1 MGHPRRASLNRGA
14 VKSGLHAAIFTAPQ
28 PNERSLVM
36 TSSQSERQPSTKDFV
51 ELSEAKC
58 QELLAQHTAG
68 RVSFMA
74 GDGPLIL
81 PVTYQYRNGSVIFR
95 TSPVGP
101 LAELVRRTSVAF
113 EIDEIDEQN
122 KSGWSVLVLGFAEAM
137 AHNYL
142 LTSAWETGPVPWAD
156 GVRNLFVEIKPRKI
170 SGRAVGA
177 TSRP

>member
-1 MGHPRRASLNRGA
+1 
-14 VKSGLHAAIFTAPQ
+14 
-28 PNERSLVM
+28 M
-36 TSSQSERQPSTKDFV
+36 TSSADRNTSSSNFA
-51 ELSEAKC
+51 ELSEADCK
-58 QELLAQHTAG
+58 ELLEQHTAG
-68 RVSFMA
+68 RIGFMA
-74 GDGPLIL
+74 PEGPQIL

-113 EIDEIDEQN
+113 EIDGIDEQD

-156 GVRNLFVEIKPRKI
+156 GVRNLFIEIKPRKI
-170 SGRAVGA
+170 SGRAVRGP
-177 TSRP
+177 SRG